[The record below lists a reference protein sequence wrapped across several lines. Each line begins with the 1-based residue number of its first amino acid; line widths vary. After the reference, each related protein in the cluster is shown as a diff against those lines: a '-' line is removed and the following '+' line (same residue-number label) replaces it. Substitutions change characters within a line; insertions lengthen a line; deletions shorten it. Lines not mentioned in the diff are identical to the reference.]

1 MMIILFFL
9 KNLNQFINL
18 LNAKLV
24 IGSGL
29 LSVKIILAKV
39 KLKNVQKKYF
49 SLILCSKVILGRIQS
64 KI

>member
-1 MMIILFFL
+1 MMIILLFL